1 MSSLMLGA
9 FSSMLWLSYCLP
21 RVTFYELRHLK
32 TSRYAYKVRQR
43 QDLNLRSFRSTVFRT
58 ASISLSDTLP
68 KKFLKRIRTSNTGST
83 CKRKIADNRMTK
95 VTYTAFFH

>member
-9 FSSMLWLSYCLP
+9 FPSMLWLSYYSP
-21 RVTFYELRHLK
+21 WVTFYELHHLK

-43 QDLNLRSFRSTVFRT
+43 QDLNLRSSRSTVFRT

-68 KKFLKRIRTSNTGST
+68 KKFLKRTRTSNTGSM
-83 CKRKIADNRMTK
+83 CKEKLLTT
-95 VTYTAFFH
+95 V